1 VDLSWPFSRDPDV
14 LQARLVTRARLG
26 DSRAFGDLYEALH
39 PRVWAFAAR
48 RCASA
53 ADAEDVVARTFHR
66 LLERLERY
74 EPGRGPVAAFALAIA
89 RSLLI
94 DDARQR
100 ARERAERGDA
110 TPDEG
115 AQADDLPDALGQLVR
130 AEELGALREALAQL
144 PGETRELF
152 GLRFGDGL
160 RTGEIA
166 ALLGLK
172 EAAVRQRLSRG
183 LRALQQSLTAASPEG
198 FDAAAKGEPV

>member
-1 VDLSWPFSRDPDV
+1 MDLSWPFSRDP
-14 LQARLVTRARLG
+14 LAGLVTRARAG

-74 EPGRGPVAAFALAIA
+74 EPGRGPVAAFALSIA
-89 RSLLI
+89 RSLLL

-100 ARERAERGDA
+100 ARDRAESGAAA
-110 TPDEG
+110 TEPV
-115 AQADDLPDALGQLVR
+115 DDLPDALGQLVR

-144 PGETRELF
+144 PEETRELF

-166 ALLGLK
+166 ALLGIK

-183 LRALQQSLTAASPEG
+183 LRALQQSLPFEG
-198 FDAAAKGEPV
+198 FEAAAATVSVTAKSGEPV